1 MVHSSCPKCPD
12 DFKVKNIPS
21 EVECLVTNKI
31 SSSPEIMNED
41 TGLIDL
47 SGGDIRLTGNIPV
60 GTDENGQTYTFTDL
74 RDGDKDVY
82 KNTSSGLVRLG
93 KGKIFQD
100 NIGSIWVVLQ

>member
-60 GTDENGQTYTFTDL
+60 GRDQSGQTYTFANL
-74 RDGDKDVY
+74 LAGDKDVY
-82 KNTSSGLVRLG
+82 INTPSGLVRLG
-93 KGKIFQD
+93 RGKIFQD
-100 NIGSIWVVLQ
+100 EDGSIWVVLQ

>member
-31 SSSPEIMNED
+31 SSSPEIINED

-47 SGGDIRLTGNIPV
+47 STGDIRLTGDIPK
-60 GTDENGQTYTFTDL
+60 GRDENGTIYTFTDL
-74 RDGDKDVY
+74 LVGDKDVY
-82 KNTSSGLVRLG
+82 KNTSSGVVKLG

-100 NIGSIWVVLQ
+100 DSDNIWVVLQ